1 MENSTKWY
9 NRTMKEKHELRLK
22 IDEEIFI
29 RYKIFCV
36 NNRLSLSKQTGALI
50 QNFLDMHDT
59 RPSYIKRLP

>member
-1 MENSTKWY
+1 
-9 NRTMKEKHELRLK
+9 MKEKHELRLK